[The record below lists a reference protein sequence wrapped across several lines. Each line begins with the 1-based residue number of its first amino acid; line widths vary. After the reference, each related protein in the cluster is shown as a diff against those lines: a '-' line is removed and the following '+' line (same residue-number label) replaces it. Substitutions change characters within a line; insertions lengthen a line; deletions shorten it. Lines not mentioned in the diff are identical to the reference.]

1 MLCATRQE
9 PEDLM
14 FCDEKARNPADPV
27 FRDARTRN
35 PAVTEMPAEQFAG
48 NGCRFYF
55 GDASK
60 RSAILALLVATVLCF
75 SLSLSLSLSLFLIT
89 ILIFGIPSGYG
100 FSSSSSSPNVHAL
113 R

>member
-1 MLCATRQE
+1 
-9 PEDLM
+9 
-14 FCDEKARNPADPV
+14 
-27 FRDARTRN
+27 
-35 PAVTEMPAEQFAG
+35 MPAEQFAG

-75 SLSLSLSLSLFLIT
+75 SLSLSLSLFLIT